1 MKARAVRYR
10 TGYDRRRTSQRTFFV
25 ITSVKSARGGAMI
38 TRKGGFALV
47 VASLLLPMV
56 VVVSAAAAQDKP
68 ATDRP
73 GAQSNVPSAP
83 VGHRQPTAADVAKG
97 ETKADPVDPAIEKRE
112 RELNRKL
119 QICRG
124 C

>member
-1 MKARAVRYR
+1 MIARKA
-10 TGYDRRRTSQRTFFV
+10 S
-25 ITSVKSARGGAMI
+25 
-38 TRKGGFALV
+38 FALV
-47 VASLLLPMV
+47 VASSLLPIV
-56 VVVSAAAAQDKP
+56 VAVSAAAAQDKP
-68 ATDRP
+68 ETDRSA
-73 GAQSNVPSAP
+73 AQSNVPPAP

-97 ETKADPVDPAIEKRE
+97 KTKADAIDPAIEKRE